1 MLGQVERSAAS
12 EVLDSGRNTSDW
24 ARDFDAPFAEKRAA
38 TGGGIAHGAMKTN
51 TRKDALCAC
60 GSGLRSC
67 RCCELDSAFAASPEA
82 MQRADVVANCAANT
96 FASGNTVLA
105 EAQSLDALDM
115 APGFPAALWIL
126 YQIRRRA

>member
-51 TRKDALCAC
+51 TRRDALCAC

-67 RCCELDSAFAASPEA
+67 RCCELDSAFAARPDA
-82 MQRADVVANCAANT
+82 MRRADGLANFAANT
-96 FASGNTVLA
+96 FASGNTGLA
-105 EAQSLDALDM
+105 EAQSLEALDI
-115 APGFPAALWIL
+115 APRFPTALWVL
-126 YQIRRRA
+126 YQI